1 MIERNDLSYTADDEG
16 ARIVEPQFSAEDTDV
31 EFSLRPRKLNEYIG
45 QEKVK
50 ENLQVYIQAAK
61 KRNESLDHVLL
72 YGPPGLGKTTL
83 AGIIANE
90 MGVNFKVTSGPAIE
104 KPGELAALLTGLQAG
119 DVLFVD
125 EIHRL
130 SRQVE
135 EILYPALE
143 DCVLDIMIGKGPS
156 AQSIRVDLNR
166 FTLIGAT
173 TRAGQLTGPLRD
185 RFGVIMRLEMY
196 TPDELCDIV
205 MRSSV
210 ILSIPCDRSG
220 AMEIAKRSRG
230 TPRIANRLLKRV
242 RDFAEV
248 MGNGKITKEMADI
261 ALNRL
266 EIDKLGLDSL
276 DKRFLTMII
285 NGYNGGPVGLET
297 LASALGEESVTLED
311 VCEPY
316 LMQLDLFHEH
326 PEADVRPS
334 LRISISDLCVTVSK
348 DLIKIIKI
356 YRVWKKEE
364 RYFKY
369 HGQIIRNRRCQR
381 YSRNRAYLRACNEYR
396 QSRSHRTYKAENS

>member
-1 MIERNDLSYTADDEG
+1 MIETSNYAEEYNEP
-16 ARIVEPQFSAEDTDV
+16 RIVKPDFSEEDTDV
-31 EFSLRPRKLNEYIG
+31 EFSLRPKHLNEYIG
-45 QEKVK
+45 QEQVK
-50 ENLQVYIQAAK
+50 ENLSVYIEAARRRK
-61 KRNESLDHVLL
+61 ESLDHVLL

-83 AGIIANE
+83 ANIIANE
-90 MGVNFKVTSGPAIE
+90 MGVNIKITSGPAIE
-104 KPGELAALLTGLQAG
+104 KPGELAALLTGLQTG

-185 RFGVIMRLEMY
+185 RFGVIMRLELY
-196 TPDELCDIV
+196 SEKELCDII
-205 MRSSV
+205 MRSAV
-210 ILSIPCDRSG
+210 ILAIPCDREG
-220 AMEIAKRSRG
+220 AMELARRSRG

-248 MGNGKITKEMADI
+248 MGDGKITKEMADI

-276 DKRFLTMII
+276 DKRFLNMII
-285 NGYNGGPVGLET
+285 KGYGGGPVGLET
-297 LASALGEESVTLED
+297 LASALGEEAITLED

-316 LMQLDLFHEH
+316 LMQLGF
-326 PEADVRPS
+326 
-334 LRISISDLCVTVSK
+334 ISRTPRGRCATELAYKHLGILK
-348 DLIKIIKI
+348 D
-356 YRVWKKEE
+356 
-364 RYFKY
+364 
-369 HGQIIRNRRCQR
+369 
-381 YSRNRAYLRACNEYR
+381 R
-396 QSRSHRTYKAENS
+396 QHRFD

>member
-90 MGVNFKVTSGPAIE
+90 MCVNFKVTSGPAIE

-196 TPDELCDIV
+196 TPEELCDIV

-316 LMQLDLFHEH
+316 LMQLGFISRTPRGRCATELAYKHLGL
-326 PEADVRPS
+326 VR
-334 LRISISDLCVTVSK
+334 D
-348 DLIKIIKI
+348 
-356 YRVWKKEE
+356 
-364 RYFKY
+364 
-369 HGQIIRNRRCQR
+369 GQQR
-381 YSRNRAYLRACNEYR
+381 LD
-396 QSRSHRTYKAENS
+396 

>member
-348 DLIKIIKI
+348 DLIKIIKNI
-356 YRVWKKEE
+356 SCLEKGRKV
-364 RYFKY
+364 F
-369 HGQIIRNRRCQR
+369 
-381 YSRNRAYLRACNEYR
+381 
-396 QSRSHRTYKAENS
+396 